1 MFTYR
6 KNIDA
11 EKRHEL
17 KTEKKIQTDEMT
29 GLLNK
34 TATRQHISAA
44 LTLNPEK
51 KYAFFILDIDNFKQA
66 NDLHGHDF
74 GDYVIIRFTDIMKSN
89 FRTDDIL
96 GRIGGDEFV
105 VFIPVNDMES
115 TIAKA
120 ELLVSSLRQTC
131 SYHSSSWNI
140 TSSIGIAL
148 YPDAGTDFD
157 TLYKNADT
165 ALYESKRLGK
175 NRYSF
180 FRE

>member
-1 MFTYR
+1 
-6 KNIDA
+6 
-11 EKRHEL
+11 
-17 KTEKKIQTDEMT
+17 MT

-105 VFIPVNDMES
+105 VFTFGESEKQIEDDIESIKNDIEKQGYSISYGVSFSEVS
-115 TIAKA
+115 TNA
-120 ELLVSSLRQTC
+120 ERFIKQAERNMLDNKYSYYHKKSVENNKDGDWTISLSLIHISEPTR
-131 SYHSSSWNI
+131 
-140 TSSIGIAL
+140 
-148 YPDAGTDFD
+148 P
-157 TLYKNADT
+157 
-165 ALYESKRLGK
+165 
-175 NRYSF
+175 
-180 FRE
+180 

>member
-1 MFTYR
+1 
-6 KNIDA
+6 
-11 EKRHEL
+11 
-17 KTEKKIQTDEMT
+17 
-29 GLLNK
+29 
-34 TATRQHISAA
+34 
-44 LTLNPEK
+44 
-51 KYAFFILDIDNFKQA
+51 
-66 NDLHGHDF
+66 
-74 GDYVIIRFTDIMKSN
+74 MKSC
-89 FRTDDIL
+89 FPEDSII
-96 GRIGGDEFV
+96 GRYGGDEFV